1 MYESTPSLVV
11 ETNLT
16 ASVTGFPLKCICV
29 LALAFLSAEAVELPP
44 NALLGL
50 GSQQFSEREIA
61 QVELLAWARV
71 QPAPAMDELLRHS
84 RMASD
89 PEVRERCLSILRA
102 LVTDEYLKEGEGY
115 LGIMLRDEI
124 AEIPGEPKPRGVI
137 RVQMVQ
143 PDSPAAHAGIRQN
156 DMIVGINGEIWDEII
171 FRANIRKMK
180 PNVEVVLKILRDG
193 VSGQQNPTIPQRQ
206 FGRRML
212 ALWKLTSTRPPASSS
227 NPIKPDAPVTLP
239 NTSARFSPLL
249 NPAA

>member
-1 MYESTPSLVV
+1 MFESTPSLVV
-11 ETNLT
+11 GTNLT
-16 ASVTGFPLKCICV
+16 PCVTGFSLKCICV

-193 VSGQQNPTIPQRQ
+193 GWVDLRVPL
-206 FGRRML
+206 GRRPQSADNWIFPGQTFDPEAAERAAKEAYFRHWL
-212 ALWKLTSTRPPASSS
+212 SLRKLP
-227 NPIKPDAPVTLP
+227 K
-239 NTSARFSPLL
+239 
-249 NPAA
+249 